1 MANEI
6 NIGAARPQAQNV
18 ALDQLAKLSGDSTKA
33 KEIVSKA
40 MEILAGANVRV
51 TRSDDATATGAGE
64 RKTTGA
70 TNVPA
75 LDNPA
80 DIKQLEAN
88 LEKLVAYL
96 QLDNEERQT
105 QMAKDRIEVQKDTLE
120 AEHKDRM
127 EELEKSFKKM
137 DDARKSRLA
146 SKVFGWLG
154 AILAVVTA
162 VVVSVVTGG
171 AAAAFA
177 IAGAAIAVSALIM
190 NETGVMESIT
200 KKLAEHLQDKYGLS
214 KSQAQLIASLIIN
227 ISIMVAQLG
236 CAVGSAVS
244 AASSA
249 AKAAADAAAN
259 AAATTATVSTTA
271 TTVQNVVTISNT
283 AVSAGSLLSGG
294 VNSYFT
300 YRSDDA
306 KADLSELQKFIAV
319 LQQRLDESEEEL
331 QLIIEQI
338 QAAIGRIA
346 DLISSATDESAEI
359 ASNIGQMA

>member
-6 NIGAARPQAQNV
+6 NINASRTLLQGAALEQATK
-18 ALDQLAKLSGDSTKA
+18 LAGDSTKA
-33 KEIVSKA
+33 NEIVGKA
-40 MEILAGANVRV
+40 MEILAGANVKV
-51 TRSDDATATGAGE
+51 TRSDDTSVTGVGE
-64 RKTTGA
+64 KKTTGA
-70 TNVPA
+70 TNVPS

-80 DIKQLEAN
+80 DVKQLQAN

-105 QMAKDRIEVQKDTLE
+105 QMAKDRIDIQKDNLE
-120 AEHKDRM
+120 TEHKNRM

-154 AILAVVTA
+154 AILAVATAVLVTA
-162 VVVSVVTGG
+162 VTGG
-171 AAAAFA
+171 AAAGFA
-177 IAGAAIAVSALIM
+177 IAGAAIAVTSLVL
-190 NETGVMESIT
+190 NETGAMESIT
-200 KKLAEHLQDKYGLS
+200 KKLAETLQSKFGLS
-214 KSQAQLIASLIIN
+214 KSQAQLAASLIIN
-227 ISIMVAQLG
+227 ISIMLAQLG

-259 AAATTATVSTTA
+259 TANTAATVSTT
-271 TTVQNVVTISNT
+271 TTTIQNAVLTSNT
-283 AVSAGSLLSGG
+283 AVSACSLASGG
-294 VNSYFT
+294 LNSFFT

-306 KADLSELQKFIAV
+306 KADLSELQKFITM
-319 LQQRLDESEEEL
+319 LQQRLEESEEEL
-331 QLIIEQI
+331 QLIIDQI
-338 QAAIGRIA
+338 QGAVSKIA

-359 ASNIGQMA
+359 ANQIGQMA

>member
-33 KEIVSKA
+33 KEVIGKA
-40 MEILAGANVRV
+40 MEILAGANVKV
-51 TRSDDATATGAGE
+51 TRGDDTSATGAGE

-70 TNVPA
+70 TNVPS

-88 LEKLVAYL
+88 LEKLIAYL

-105 QMAKDRIEVQKDTLE
+105 QMAKDRIEIQKDTLE
-120 AEHKDRM
+120 SEHKDRM

-162 VVVSVVTGG
+162 VVVTVVTGG
-171 AAAAFA
+171 TAAAFA

-190 NETGVMESIT
+190 NETGAMEAIT

-214 KSQAQLIASLIIN
+214 KSQAQLMASLIIN

-236 CAVGSAVS
+236 CAVGSAAS
-244 AASSA
+244 AAASA
-249 AKAAADAAAN
+249 AKVAADAA
-259 AAATTATVSTTA
+259 TTVSTTA
-271 TTVQNVVTISNT
+271 TKVQNVVTIANT
-283 AVSAGSLLSGG
+283 VVSAGSLASGG
-294 VNSYFT
+294 ANSYFT

-331 QLIIEQI
+331 QLIVEQI
-338 QAAIGRIA
+338 QAAIGKIA

-359 ASNIGQMA
+359 ANKIGQMA